1 MACVELASDPASKS
15 RVSGGAEVASSSD
28 ERCGLQAG
36 GEIAGA
42 GVKRLPEL
50 EAQQDGLQY

>member
-1 MACVELASDPASKS
+1 VKLASNPASKS
-15 RVSGGAEVASSSD
+15 HVSGGADVASSSD

-42 GVKRLPEL
+42 GVKRPPEL
-50 EAQQDGLQY
+50 EARQDGLQY